1 MLGRGRQGRGGR
13 VVSCMV
19 SAAGGEPGVS
29 GADKTLVSV
38 PGPTGIT
45 AMLSL

>member
-1 MLGRGRQGRGGR
+1 MLGRGGQGRGVR
-13 VVSCMV
+13 VVSHMV

-29 GADKTLVSV
+29 GADSTLVSV
-38 PGPTGIT
+38 PGPTGMT